1 MALFLLCRSP
11 LSLERSPAP
20 GKQGAAVEIR
30 IDDPANPAIAA
41 LLAAHVAEQRANTP
55 PGFSFALDACGLSAP
70 DVTFW
75 TAWDGATPVGMGALR
90 RLDADSGEVKSMRAA
105 DAWRGRGVG
114 AAVLSAIVA
123 AARSR
128 GYARLYLET
137 GVTPA
142 YAPAL
147 SLYTR
152 AGFVA
157 CAAFGDYAASSHNQF
172 LTLDLQGRN

>member
-1 MALFLLCRSP
+1 M
-11 LSLERSPAP
+11 
-20 GKQGAAVEIR
+20 EIR
-30 IDDPANPAIAA
+30 IDDPANPAIAT

-55 PGFSFALDACGLSAP
+55 AGFSFALDASGLRRP

-75 TAWDGATPVGMGALR
+75 TAWNGETPIGMGALR
-90 RLDADSGEVKSMRAA
+90 ALDAESGEVKSMRTA
-105 DAWRGRGVG
+105 DAWRERGAG
-114 AAVLSAIVA
+114 AAMLAAIVA
-123 AARSR
+123 AARAR

-152 AGFVA
+152 AGFVT
-157 CAAFGDYAASSHNQF
+157 CAPFGDYAASPHNQF
-172 LTLDLQGRN
+172 LTLDLQGRY